1 MDKIAIIIPTYNE
14 SGNIERLIKKIL
26 SLNLP
31 CQLFIIDDDSPD
43 GTSEIVGTIS
53 KKNKNVSLIQ
63 RFNKRGRGSAVID
76 GFKKAL
82 EDKDIRYFFE
92 MDADFSHDPRDITR
106 FLEMIKEADV
116 VIGSRYLPQSKII
129 EWPVKRL
136 IFSKIANTYARLILK
151 IPISDY
157 TNGYRCYKRKVL
169 EALNFSKINASG
181 YIVLSEMAYQ
191 IYRKGFKF
199 ADIPIVFVNRRRGL
213 SNLRMK
219 EITDAFTSVIKT
231 RFNK

>member
-43 GTSEIVGTIS
+43 GTSEIVRTIS
-53 KKNKNVSLIQ
+53 KKNKNVNLIQ
-63 RFNKRGRGSAVID
+63 RLNKRGRGSAVID

-92 MDADFSHDPRDITR
+92 MDADFSHDPRDIPR

-116 VIGSRYLPQSKII
+116 VIGSRYLPQSKIV

-219 EITDAFTSVIKT
+219 EITDAFTSVIKA